1 MTNITFTPNKVIE
14 PKHCELEIISAE
26 SIDEYYG
33 PQLAIKVRVTSGEH
47 VGHTFKDYPNRDK
60 YTGDIKQGSKAWDI
74 FSACLGGDFYK
85 RDVELADLVG
95 CRFLARVSRTKTG
108 SRNKLEHGTIGPV
121 PPEAKDQASKPP
133 GDVGFEDMFSNLPF

>member
-1 MTNITFTPNKVIE
+1 MTNLNFTSNKVID
-14 PKHCELEIISAE
+14 PKHCELEIISAK

-33 PQLAIKVRVTSGEH
+33 PQLAIMIRVTSGEH

-60 YTGDIKQGSKAWDI
+60 DTGDIKQGSKAWDI
-74 FSACLGGDFYK
+74 SAACLGRDFYK

-95 CRFLARVSRTKTG
+95 CRFLAQVSKTMTG

-121 PPEAKDQASKPP
+121 PPEAKDQAPKPP
-133 GDVGFEDMFSNLPF
+133 GDAGSEDMFSNL